1 MQSNLLKRVITA
13 SIIFPLVISI
23 ILYQNDLIVRLFLN
37 IVIFLAAF
45 ELSRLCFTDNS
56 GNRKRFIFIT
66 IVFISIFLSNL
77 IVKNNIWSF
86 QIIFSI
92 ILWLTIFLYIFK
104 LERVYNESN
113 FGILYA
119 FNFAVLLSCMYSSVY
134 TLYILSPNFLVY
146 LICLVS
152 LVDISAYFLV
162 KFTAKLLSFRLLVQ
176 IRHVKDSMDH
186 WLPA

>member
-56 GNRKRFIFIT
+56 ENRKRFIFIT

-92 ILWLTIFLYIFK
+92 ILWLAIFLYIFK
-104 LERVYNESN
+104 LERV
-113 FGILYA
+113 FIMKVILEFYMHSILQ
-119 FNFAVLLSCMYSSVY
+119 FFLVVCIPQ
-134 TLYILSPNFLVY
+134 YILFTFY
-146 LICLVS
+146 LR
-152 LVDISAYFLV
+152 IS
-162 KFTAKLLSFRLLVQ
+162 
-176 IRHVKDSMDH
+176 
-186 WLPA
+186 

>member
-77 IVKNNIWSF
+77 IVKNNIWSI
-86 QIIFSI
+86 QVIFSI
-92 ILWLTIFLYIFK
+92 ILWFSIFLYIFK
-104 LERVYNESN
+104 LEKVYNESN

-119 FNFAVLLSCMYSSVY
+119 FNFSVLLSCMYSSVY

-152 LVDISAYFLV
+152 LVDISAYFLA
-162 KFTAKLLSFRLLVQ
+162 KFTAKPLSFRLLVQ
-176 IRHVKDSMDH
+176 IRHVRDFMGH
-186 WLPA
+186 